1 MDIDLIFVVGV
12 VISAFAIP
20 SLVSAY
26 ADRRWPRQAILMVL
40 LGGLA
45 IAYAIQENPGVY
57 GPGTVDD
64 VIVDVL
70 GRYLN

>member
-1 MDIDLIFVVGV
+1 MDFDLIFVVGV
-12 VISAFAIP
+12 VIAAFAIP

-26 ADRRWPRQAILMVL
+26 ADRRWPRQAVFMVL

-45 IAYAIQENPGVY
+45 IAYAMQENPGVY
-57 GPGTVDD
+57 AVDTFDD